1 MNTQEILAK
10 FNREDQIVREFYDTQ
25 TKIIFKVTDL
35 MTTRYEYDKPQ
46 EELMRVKEQ
55 KTLLEQAMKH
65 VIYYETNHPEIKH
78 RTDQVRKKTEGFLET
93 VNERIALLE
102 EVLRLDDDYNIT
114 TVH

>member
-1 MNTQEILAK
+1 MNIQETIAK
-10 FNREDQIVREFYDTQ
+10 FNREDKIVREFYDTQ
-25 TKIIFKVTDL
+25 TKIITKVTDL
-35 MTTRYEYDKPQ
+35 MTRLYEYDKPQ

-93 VNERIALLE
+93 VNGRIALLE